1 MDDLLS
7 LLMSNTAAGAELG
20 LSSAA
25 APAPAAIFAGAAM
38 PVATAGGEAVQV
50 RSPAEEQQQQ
60 QPPPLLSAA
69 SPVLLTQSAAAP
81 SLVVEGAL
89 SPHGSAIPQDLFK
102 SAESWAKPAPARAP
116 APAAAPAAAPAPALT
131 KTPQPEPEPQPEP
144 QPQPAAQPPPH
155 PSQVRS
161 WSSAATR
168 HSSVHNRSLVAHN
181 AESLWAGWYSG
192 DFER

>member
-20 LSSAA
+20 LSSTA
-25 APAPAAIFAGAAM
+25 APASSAIFAGAAM

-50 RSPAEEQQQQ
+50 RSPGEQQQQQQ

-69 SPVLLTQSAAAP
+69 SPVLLTQSAAAQP
-81 SLVVEGAL
+81 SLVEGAL

-102 SAESWAKPAPARAP
+102 SAESWTKPAPARAP
-116 APAAAPAAAPAPALT
+116 APAPAPA
-131 KTPQPEPEPQPEP
+131 KTPQPQPQPQPHPEPEPEPEPQPQPQP
-144 QPQPAAQPPPH
+144 QPQPAARPPPH

-161 WSSAATR
+161 
-168 HSSVHNRSLVAHN
+168 RS
-181 AESLWAGWYSG
+181 
-192 DFER
+192 